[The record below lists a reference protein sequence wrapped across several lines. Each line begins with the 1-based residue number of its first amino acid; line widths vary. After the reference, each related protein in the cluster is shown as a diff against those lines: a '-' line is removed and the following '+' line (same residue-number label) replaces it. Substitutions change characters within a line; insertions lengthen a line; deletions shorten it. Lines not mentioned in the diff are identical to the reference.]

1 MHLCFLHRVTIMIAV
16 ESGYTQLTYRHE
28 RDIVVACCSL
38 LLIPFLT
45 FPTVFLNT
53 NPSEQRIQIQISV
66 ISAFLLSFWL
76 SVLLCLFWFVFF
88 FCFVFVFVLLLF
100 LFIYLCILIYLFIY
114 FFVFVAVS
122 FWIAND

>member
-88 FCFVFVFVLLLF
+88 CFVFVFVLLLF
-100 LFIYLCILIYLFIY
+100 LFIYLFILIYLFIY

>member
-53 NPSEQRIQIQISV
+53 NPSEQRIQIQIAV

-76 SVLLCLFWFVFF
+76 SVLLCLFWFVF